1 MKRLLLSI
9 GTIALCGALALPAAA
24 QQAPGTREINK
35 DKPAATHKAKSKNH
49 GRVYLGVYTVPVEDL
64 SSRMKKRFNLKED
77 EGVIVLEVMPD
88 SPADEAGLQ
97 HGDVITHVDGKAITD
112 EDELRADLR
121 KAGVGHQVKLS
132 VCREGKKKEITA
144 KLGTA
149 PDREEMTS
157 APSDWRGD
165 EEDRPPSRA
174 NGSSTEQRIEQLE
187 RKISRLEKRLNELQE
202 KLRPIQRGP

>member
-1 MKRLLLSI
+1 MKRLLLSV
-9 GTIALCGALALPAAA
+9 GTIAFCGALVLPVAA
-24 QQAPGTREINK
+24 QQESRPSEINK
-35 DKPAATHKAKSKNH
+35 DKPAATHKAIQGKNR

-64 SSRMKKRFNLKED
+64 NSRMKKRFNLKED

-144 KLGTA
+144 KLGAHPADERDSHVFA
-149 PDREEMTS
+149 PLGDDDTIADTKTGLAGLRERL
-157 APSDWRGD
+157 WR
-165 EEDRPPSRA
+165 
-174 NGSSTEQRIEQLE
+174 LE
-187 RKISRLEKRLNELQE
+187 RKIDRLEKRLDELNKTRSTRHQE
-202 KLRPIQRGP
+202 